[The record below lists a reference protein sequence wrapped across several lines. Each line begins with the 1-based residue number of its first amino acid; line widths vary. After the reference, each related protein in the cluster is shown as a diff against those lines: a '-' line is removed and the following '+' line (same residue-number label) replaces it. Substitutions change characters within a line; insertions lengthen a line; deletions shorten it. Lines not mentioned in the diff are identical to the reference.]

1 MAIMY
6 VNQSG
11 RVGGKEKVE
20 MNDEEDK
27 SREVELEM
35 KQRNENRG
43 RENVILYGLHL
54 LFLQQ
59 IIILLVSRKY
69 INYA

>member
-1 MAIMY
+1 MY

>member
-1 MAIMY
+1 MY

-20 MNDEEDK
+20 MNEEEDK

-59 IIILLVSRKY
+59 LIILLVSRKY